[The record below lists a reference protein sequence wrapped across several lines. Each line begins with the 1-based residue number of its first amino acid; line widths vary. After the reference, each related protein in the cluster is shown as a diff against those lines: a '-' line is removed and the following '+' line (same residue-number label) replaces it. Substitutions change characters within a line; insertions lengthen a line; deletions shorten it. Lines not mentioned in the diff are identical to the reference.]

1 MKKILVAGGILV
13 ALLVVAVALL
23 WSNLHTIIE
32 KGIETIGPKMLLA
45 EVAVNK
51 VNIEVTEGSGTI
63 NGLTIAN
70 PKGFKTDYAFKLG
83 SIAMALDP
91 ASLTTDTVRIK
102 SIVIQAP
109 DIIYEGLTGKSNLE
123 QLQANALAFV
133 GGGSQKTGA
142 ADSAGAGKK
151 VQIDY
156 LKIENG
162 SIAVSAAL
170 LQGKKLTVPLPTIE
184 LRDIGKKKE
193 TTMADALGQVLGAV
207 NKAALPAVQKGIS
220 AIGEGLK
227 EVGGALREGAEKGF
241 EGINGLLGK

>member
-1 MKKILVAGGILV
+1 MKKILAAGGIV
-13 ALLVVAVALL
+13 AVLLVVAVALL
-23 WSNLHTIIE
+23 WSNINTIIE
-32 KGIETIGPKMLLA
+32 RGIETIGPKILQA
-45 EVAVNK
+45 EVTVNK

-63 NGLTIAN
+63 NGLTIGN

-83 SIAMALDP
+83 SIAVALDP

-102 SIVIQAP
+102 SVVIQAP

-133 GGGSQKTGA
+133 GGGAQKTGA
-142 ADSAGAGKK
+142 TDSAGSGKK
-151 VQIDY
+151 VRIDY

-162 SIAVSAAL
+162 NIGVSAAL

-184 LRDIGKKKE
+184 LRDIGKNKD
-193 TTMADALGQVLGAV
+193 TTMADALGQVLGAI
-207 NKAALPAVQKGIS
+207 NKAALPAIQKGIS

-227 EVGGALREGAEKGF
+227 DAGRTLQEGAEKGF
-241 EGINGLLGK
+241 EGIKGLLGK